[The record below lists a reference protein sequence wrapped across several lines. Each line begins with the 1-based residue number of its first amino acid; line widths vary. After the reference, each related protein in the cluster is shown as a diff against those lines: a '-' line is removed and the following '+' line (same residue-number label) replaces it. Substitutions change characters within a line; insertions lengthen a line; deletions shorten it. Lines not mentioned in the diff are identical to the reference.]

1 MRFVCGE
8 SSATSYTQK
17 SQTYMIHRAES
28 TSPGMVVLETNA
40 YKEMRSRR
48 FGGRGGVFFRGNRG
62 GGEVEQRLNP
72 QENLN
77 SLYSLTG
84 PLFFTLLVSEN
95 ESAH

>member
-8 SSATSYTQK
+8 SSVTSYTQK

-48 FGGRGGVFFRGNRG
+48 FGCGAGGGGVSNFFQGEPRGGEG
-62 GGEVEQRLNP
+62 
-72 QENLN
+72 
-77 SLYSLTG
+77 
-84 PLFFTLLVSEN
+84 
-95 ESAH
+95 

>member
-1 MRFVCGE
+1 
-8 SSATSYTQK
+8 
-17 SQTYMIHRAES
+17 MIHRAES

-48 FGGRGGVFFRGNRG
+48 FGGGAGGGYQMFFRGNRG
-62 GGEVEQRLNP
+62 GGRLNKQNP

>member
-8 SSATSYTQK
+8 SSVTSYTQK

-48 FGGRGGVFFRGNRG
+48 FGCGAGGGVSNVFQGEPRGGK
-62 GGEVEQRLNP
+62 VE
-72 QENLN
+72 
-77 SLYSLTG
+77 
-84 PLFFTLLVSEN
+84 
-95 ESAH
+95 

>member
-48 FGGRGGVFFRGNRG
+48 FGGRVSNVFQGEPR

-95 ESAH
+95 ESAY

>member
-1 MRFVCGE
+1 M
-8 SSATSYTQK
+8 
-17 SQTYMIHRAES
+17 
-28 TSPGMVVLETNA
+28 
-40 YKEMRSRR
+40 
-48 FGGRGGVFFRGNRG
+48 FFRGNRG

>member
-1 MRFVCGE
+1 
-8 SSATSYTQK
+8 
-17 SQTYMIHRAES
+17 MIHRAES

-48 FGGRGGVFFRGNRG
+48 FGGGAG
-62 GGEVEQRLNP
+62 GGIKCFSGGTEGGERLNKQNP

>member
-8 SSATSYTQK
+8 SSVTSYTQK

-48 FGGRGGVFFRGNRG
+48 FGGGPGGGVSNVFQGEPR
-62 GGEVEQRLNP
+62 GGEVE
-72 QENLN
+72 
-77 SLYSLTG
+77 
-84 PLFFTLLVSEN
+84 
-95 ESAH
+95 